1 MSFNSHSIEKFSV
14 VHSDRTNHT
23 YLHVFGSYV
32 TGHLPREHPHVIDTT
47 HDDRAEEGV
56 FLGDDLTTPNFW
68 MYSLRAKKVMIVIPS
83 IAPAL

>member
-1 MSFNSHSIEKFSV
+1 MSFNSHSIKNFSV

-32 TGHLPREHPHVIDTT
+32 TGHLPREHHHVIDTT

-68 MYSLRAKKVMIVIPS
+68 MYSLRPKKVMIVIPS
-83 IAPAL
+83 MAPVL